1 MAERDVNVKIKIS
14 VDPKDSFALIEK
26 DVKKLKDQVLAFSDA
41 MTLVS
46 QRGVK
51 SWKALKDSVSSF
63 ASKKSELSTFTE
75 QTKKLDSSLSGLSS
89 KLKGMAKLSNPFS
102 EMARSADDAG
112 KKVKALDS
120 GLATNAAKTSRL
132 SGAFSNLSTVA
143 TFAFQQVIVP
153 SFKSGIELDK
163 QRSILKNLAGDG
175 YSKLQTA
182 INNTIKTSKG
192 LHTQAELTKIADDA
206 IRSGQSID
214 FISKNLSGLQMASK
228 LTGHELSSS
237 MRQAFEAIKS
247 GNNEF
252 LKNNGSLF
260 SSYSKDFEKINRSGM
275 SEADKRIAREELI
288 FQAINKNKTLQNAY
302 TEDMKTAS
310 SILERF
316 DGGMSRL
323 SENMGTKMVESM
335 KPLFDMFSD
344 LIDYFTTGEDASERL
359 QTTMILLGSVV
370 VGVFGA
376 LAVAAWSAVA
386 PLIPFIAAGVA
397 IGLVI
402 GGIILIF
409 KNFNRI
415 LEAVKNGFMS
425 LVSSFQNSKIGSL
438 FGLLKAS
445 GAPPA
450 QTGNV
455 TNVNDALI
463 TKHGEIVKFHPD
475 DNVVAV
481 KDLGTL
487 GNSKK
492 NRGGSNPISINIAN
506 LVLGS
511 ASTKDDAKAF
521 ASYLEKELDKIALK
535 IGIASGLTPEGA

>member
-14 VDPKDSFALIEK
+14 VDPKDSFTLIEK
-26 DVKKLKDQVLAFSDA
+26 DVKKLKEQVLAFSDA

-46 QRGVK
+46 QKGAK

-89 KLKGMAKLSNPFS
+89 KLKGMAKLPNPFS
-102 EMARSADDAG
+102 EMTKSADAAG
-112 KKVKALDS
+112 KKVKELDS

-132 SGAFSNLSTVA
+132 SGTFSTLNTVA
-143 TFAFQQVIVP
+143 TSVFQQIIVP
-153 SFKSGIELDK
+153 SFKSGVELEK

-175 YSKLQTA
+175 YSKLQAA

-192 LHTQAELTKIADDA
+192 LHTQTELTKIADNA

-228 LTGHELSSS
+228 LTGNELSSS
-237 MRQAFEAIKS
+237 MTLAFKAIES
-247 GNNEF
+247 GNEEF
-252 LKNNGSLF
+252 FKTSGSLF
-260 SSYSKDFEKINRSGM
+260 SSYSKDFQKINGSAM

-288 FQAINKNKTLQNAY
+288 FQALNKNKTLQNAY
-302 TEDMKTAS
+302 KEEMKTAS
-310 SILERF
+310 AILERF
-316 DGGMSRL
+316 DGGMNRL
-323 SENMGTKMVESM
+323 SESLGTKMVESM

-359 QTTMILLGSVV
+359 QTAMILLGSVL

-409 KNFNRI
+409 KNFNKI
-415 LEAVKNGFMS
+415 LDAVKNGFMS
-425 LVSSFQNSKIGSL
+425 LLTSFQNSKIGSW
-438 FGLLKAS
+438 FGLFKAS
-445 GAPPA
+445 GASPPA

-481 KDLGTL
+481 KDLGVL
-487 GNSKK
+487 GGSKQ
-492 NRGGSNPISINIAN
+492 NRGGGGISVNIAN
-506 LVLGS
+506 VVLGS
-511 ASTKDDAKAF
+511 ATRKEDASVF

-535 IGIASGLTPEGA
+535 IGLASGLTPEGA

>member
-14 VDPKDSFALIEK
+14 VDPKDSFTLIEK
-26 DVKKLKDQVLAFSDA
+26 DVKKLKEQVLAFSDA

-46 QRGVK
+46 QKGVK

-89 KLKGMAKLSNPFS
+89 KLKGMAKLPNPFS
-102 EMARSADDAG
+102 EMTKSADAAG
-112 KKVKALDS
+112 KKVKELDS

-132 SGAFSNLSTVA
+132 SGAFSTLNTVA
-143 TFAFQQVIVP
+143 TSVFQQIIVP

-175 YSKLQTA
+175 YSKLQAA

-192 LHTQAELTKIADDA
+192 LHTQTELTKITDDA
-206 IRSGQSID
+206 IRSGYSID

-228 LTGHELSSS
+228 LTGNELSSS
-237 MRQAFEAIKS
+237 MTLAFKAIES
-247 GNNEF
+247 GNDDF
-252 LKNNGSLF
+252 FKHSGALF
-260 SSYSKDFEKINRSGM
+260 SAYSKDFQKINGSAM

-288 FQAINKNKTLQNAY
+288 FQALNKNKTLQNSY
-302 TEDMKTAS
+302 KEEMKTAS
-310 SILERF
+310 GILERF
-316 DGGMSRL
+316 DGGMNRL
-323 SENMGTKMVESM
+323 SESLGTKMVESM
-335 KPLFDMFSD
+335 KPLFDMLSD

-359 QTTMILLGSVV
+359 QTAMILLGSVL

-409 KNFNRI
+409 KNFNKI
-415 LEAVKNGFMS
+415 LDAVKNGFMS
-425 LVSSFQNSKIGSL
+425 LLTSFQNSKIGSW

-445 GAPPA
+445 GAPPPA

-481 KDLGTL
+481 KDLGVL
-487 GNSKK
+487 
-492 NRGGSNPISINIAN
+492 GGSKQNRSGGGISVNIAN
-506 LVLGS
+506 VVLGS
-511 ASTKDDAKAF
+511 ATRKEDASVF

-535 IGIASGLTPEGA
+535 IGLASGLTPEGA